1 MPRSLKKG
9 PFVDGHLT
17 KKVDAQNDANTKNVI
32 KTWSRRSMIIPSMI
46 GHTIAVH
53 DGRKHVPVFVTDAMI
68 GHKLGEFAPTRTFRG
83 HVKDDRRATRAILR
97 DIRHTP
103 QKARRVVDLVRGQRA
118 DEALSILKFA
128 PQSAGADLYTL
139 LNSAIANA
147 KQKNPAIRDASEL
160 WVVEALVDEGRT
172 MKRFRP
178 RAQGRGFRILK
189 RSSHI
194 TLTVSDVKETSKS
207 LSRTS
212 TKTQTRNPKRADDSA
227 KGATK

>member
-1 MPRSLKKG
+1 M
-9 PFVDGHLT
+9 
-17 KKVDAQNDANTKNVI
+17 ANTPD
-32 KTWSRRSMIIPSMI
+32 T
-46 GHTIAVH
+46 TA
-53 DGRKHVPVFVTDAMI
+53 DATV
-68 GHKLGEFAPTRTFRG
+68 A
-83 HVKDDRRATRAILR
+83 RAILR

-194 TLTVSDVKETSKS
+194 SVAVSDVKTSSKS
-207 LSRTS
+207 MNLK
-212 TKTQTRNPKRADDSA
+212 KTIE

>member
-1 MPRSLKKG
+1 MIGEQL
-9 PFVDGHLT
+9 V
-17 KKVDAQNDANTKNVI
+17 ANTPD
-32 KTWSRRSMIIPSMI
+32 TQ
-46 GHTIAVH
+46 A
-53 DGRKHVPVFVTDAMI
+53 DATV
-68 GHKLGEFAPTRTFRG
+68 A
-83 HVKDDRRATRAILR
+83 RAILR

-212 TKTQTRNPKRADDSA
+212 TKVQTRNPKRAENSP

>member
-1 MPRSLKKG
+1 
-9 PFVDGHLT
+9 
-17 KKVDAQNDANTKNVI
+17 
-32 KTWSRRSMIIPSMI
+32 MI
-46 GHTIAVH
+46 GEQLVPNTQDATVAKAV
-53 DGRKHVPVFVTDAMI
+53 
-68 GHKLGEFAPTRTFRG
+68 
-83 HVKDDRRATRAILR
+83 LR

-103 QKARRVVDLVRGQRA
+103 QKARRVIDLIRGQRA

-139 LNSAIANA
+139 LNSAVANA

-194 TLTVSDVKETSKS
+194 TVTVSDVKESSKT

-212 TKTQTRNPKRADDSA
+212 TKVQTRNPKRAEDSA

>member
-1 MPRSLKKG
+1 MPNTPS
-9 PFVDGHLT
+9 T
-17 KKVDAQNDANTKNVI
+17 KVDATVAK
-32 KTWSRRSMIIPSMI
+32 
-46 GHTIAVH
+46 AV
-53 DGRKHVPVFVTDAMI
+53 
-68 GHKLGEFAPTRTFRG
+68 
-83 HVKDDRRATRAILR
+83 LR

-103 QKARRVVDLVRGQRA
+103 QKARRVIDLIRGQRA

-139 LNSAIANA
+139 LNSAVANA

-194 TLTVSDVKETSKS
+194 TVTVSDVKESSKT

-212 TKTQTRNPKRADDSA
+212 TKVQTRNPKRAEDSA

>member
-1 MPRSLKKG
+1 M
-9 PFVDGHLT
+9 
-17 KKVDAQNDANTKNVI
+17 ANTQDATVAK
-32 KTWSRRSMIIPSMI
+32 
-46 GHTIAVH
+46 AV
-53 DGRKHVPVFVTDAMI
+53 
-68 GHKLGEFAPTRTFRG
+68 
-83 HVKDDRRATRAILR
+83 LR

-103 QKARRVVDLVRGQRA
+103 QKARRVIDLIRGQRA

-139 LNSAIANA
+139 LNSAVANA

-194 TLTVSDVKETSKS
+194 TVTVSDVKETSKS
-207 LSRTS
+207 VSRTS
-212 TKTQTRNPKRADDSA
+212 TKVQTRNPKRAEDSA

>member
-1 MPRSLKKG
+1 M
-9 PFVDGHLT
+9 
-17 KKVDAQNDANTKNVI
+17 ANTPENAL
-32 KTWSRRSMIIPSMI
+32 
-46 GHTIAVH
+46 IA
-53 DGRKHVPVFVTDAMI
+53 
-68 GHKLGEFAPTRTFRG
+68 
-83 HVKDDRRATRAILR
+83 RAVLR

-103 QKARRVVDLVRGQRA
+103 QKARRIVDLIRGQRA

-128 PQSAGADLYTL
+128 PQAAGQDVFTL
-139 LNSAIANA
+139 LNSAVANA
-147 KQKNPAIRDASEL
+147 KAKNPAIRDASEL

-194 TLTVSDVKETSKS
+194 SVAVSDVKTSSKS
-207 LSRTS
+207 MNLK
-212 TKTQTRNPKRADDSA
+212 KTIE

>member
-1 MPRSLKKG
+1 MIGEQL
-9 PFVDGHLT
+9 V
-17 KKVDAQNDANTKNVI
+17 ANTPGTPDTK
-32 KTWSRRSMIIPSMI
+32 
-46 GHTIAVH
+46 A
-53 DGRKHVPVFVTDAMI
+53 DATV
-68 GHKLGEFAPTRTFRG
+68 A
-83 HVKDDRRATRAILR
+83 RAILR

-160 WVVEALVDEGRT
+160 WVVEVLVDEGRT

-212 TKTQTRNPKRADDSA
+212 TKVQTRNPKRAENSA

>member
-1 MPRSLKKG
+1 MIGEQLVPNTQ
-9 PFVDGHLT
+9 DT
-17 KKVDAQNDANTKNVI
+17 KVDATVAK
-32 KTWSRRSMIIPSMI
+32 
-46 GHTIAVH
+46 AV
-53 DGRKHVPVFVTDAMI
+53 
-68 GHKLGEFAPTRTFRG
+68 
-83 HVKDDRRATRAILR
+83 LR

-103 QKARRVVDLVRGQRA
+103 QKARRVIDLIRGQRA

-139 LNSAIANA
+139 LNSAVANA

-194 TLTVSDVKETSKS
+194 TVTVSDVKETSKS

-212 TKTQTRNPKRADDSA
+212 TKVQTRNPKRAEDSA

>member
-1 MPRSLKKG
+1 
-9 PFVDGHLT
+9 
-17 KKVDAQNDANTKNVI
+17 
-32 KTWSRRSMIIPSMI
+32 MI
-46 GHTIAVH
+46 GEQLVPNTQDATVAKAV
-53 DGRKHVPVFVTDAMI
+53 
-68 GHKLGEFAPTRTFRG
+68 
-83 HVKDDRRATRAILR
+83 LR

-103 QKARRVVDLVRGQRA
+103 QKARRVIDLIRGQRA

-128 PQSAGADLYTL
+128 PQSAGADLFTL
-139 LNSAIANA
+139 LNSAVANA

-212 TKTQTRNPKRADDSA
+212 TKVQTRNPKRAEDSA

>member
-1 MPRSLKKG
+1 M
-9 PFVDGHLT
+9 
-17 KKVDAQNDANTKNVI
+17 ANTQEN
-32 KTWSRRSMIIPSMI
+32 SL
-46 GHTIAVH
+46 IA
-53 DGRKHVPVFVTDAMI
+53 
-68 GHKLGEFAPTRTFRG
+68 
-83 HVKDDRRATRAILR
+83 RAVLR

-103 QKARRVVDLVRGQRA
+103 QKARRIVDLIRGQRA
-118 DEALSILKFA
+118 DDALNILKFA
-128 PQSAGADLYTL
+128 PQAAGQDVYTL
-139 LNSAIANA
+139 LNSAVANA
-147 KQKNPAIRDASEL
+147 KAKNPAIRDASEL

-194 TLTVSDVKETSKS
+194 TVTVSDVKETSKS

-212 TKTQTRNPKRADDSA
+212 TKVQTRNPKRAEDSA

>member
-1 MPRSLKKG
+1 M
-9 PFVDGHLT
+9 
-17 KKVDAQNDANTKNVI
+17 ANTPDTK
-32 KTWSRRSMIIPSMI
+32 
-46 GHTIAVH
+46 A
-53 DGRKHVPVFVTDAMI
+53 DATV
-68 GHKLGEFAPTRTFRG
+68 A
-83 HVKDDRRATRAILR
+83 RAILR

-212 TKTQTRNPKRADDSA
+212 TKTQTRNPKRAADSA

>member
-1 MPRSLKKG
+1 
-9 PFVDGHLT
+9 
-17 KKVDAQNDANTKNVI
+17 
-32 KTWSRRSMIIPSMI
+32 MI
-46 GHTIAVH
+46 GEQLVPNTQDATVAKAV
-53 DGRKHVPVFVTDAMI
+53 
-68 GHKLGEFAPTRTFRG
+68 
-83 HVKDDRRATRAILR
+83 LR

-103 QKARRVVDLVRGQRA
+103 QKARRVIDLIRGQRA

-139 LNSAIANA
+139 LNSAVANA

-194 TLTVSDVKETSKS
+194 TVTVSDVKETSKS

-212 TKTQTRNPKRADDSA
+212 TKTQTRNPKRAEDSA
-227 KGATK
+227 RERPSNGSKS